1 MSLKGVTSEEDGQ
14 GVKLLAVNKEGGKNL
29 CSTFFLSAKKRQCK
43 HHMTGKENVN
53 VKPERAVFLGM
64 KSWSFNPF
72 DTKFSLMSVLSNTL
86 LFSTPR
92 KHQKTIGFLLFS
104 EGYRKAKYWKALK

>member
-53 VKPERAVFLGM
+53 VKPERVWLFEFLNCDWLFQYKNINFFVGSVLDETVFLGM
-64 KSWSFNPF
+64 KSWSFNSF
-72 DTKFSLMSVLSNTL
+72 GTKFS
-86 LFSTPR
+86 
-92 KHQKTIGFLLFS
+92 
-104 EGYRKAKYWKALK
+104 